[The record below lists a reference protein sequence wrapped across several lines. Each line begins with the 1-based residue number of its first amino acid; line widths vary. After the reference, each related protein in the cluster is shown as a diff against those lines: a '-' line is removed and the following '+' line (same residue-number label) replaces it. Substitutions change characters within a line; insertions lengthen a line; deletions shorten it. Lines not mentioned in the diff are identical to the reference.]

1 MIFDISLGI
10 LEDVITIESILV
22 MSNKDSDCS
31 KVYQFMKSKIMPM
44 EELLVAL
51 LNSDILISDA
61 SLQKFWS
68 QTECVMIFNVI
79 RNIL

>member
-10 LEDVITIESILV
+10 LEDVITIKSLLV

-51 LNSDILISDA
+51 FDSDILISDA
-61 SLQKFWS
+61 PLQNFWS

-79 RNIL
+79 